1 VTRTSAF
8 SVIAGSGLGKSVT
21 PNIDGFVGVKRTGA
35 NGQQYVEP
43 KDRAGARPLPVPVYG
58 DAVELR
64 SARAGLG
71 WSER

>member
-1 VTRTSAF
+1 MTRTSAF
-8 SVIAGSGLGKSVT
+8 SVIAGSGLDKSVT

-43 KDRAGARPLPVPVYG
+43 KDRAGARPLPVYG